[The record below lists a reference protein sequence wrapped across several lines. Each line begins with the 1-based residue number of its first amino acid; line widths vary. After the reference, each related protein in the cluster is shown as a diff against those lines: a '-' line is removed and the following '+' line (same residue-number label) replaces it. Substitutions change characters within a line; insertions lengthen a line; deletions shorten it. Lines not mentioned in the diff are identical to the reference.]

1 MEKEMKPKLVFR
13 RQDRIDYVMNG
24 VSDYY
29 KISRE
34 ELTRPTR
41 AGARLKRK
49 RIAVKILRDIADI
62 SYKEIT
68 YSFNQTSLPCIWR
81 MLMDMTEDLNDHT
94 SATKEI
100 REEYK
105 NVVNYLGL

>member
-1 MEKEMKPKLVFR
+1 MR

-24 VSDYY
+24 ICDYY
-29 KISRE
+29 KITKDK
-34 ELTRPTR
+34 LIK
-41 AGARLKRK
+41 GATSGKRFRIK

-62 SYKEIT
+62 SYKEIAYT
-68 YSFNQTSLPCIWR
+68 FNVTSLPGIWHI
-81 MLMDMTEDLNDHT
+81 LMDMTEDLNDRT

-105 NVVNYLGL
+105 NVVKYLNL